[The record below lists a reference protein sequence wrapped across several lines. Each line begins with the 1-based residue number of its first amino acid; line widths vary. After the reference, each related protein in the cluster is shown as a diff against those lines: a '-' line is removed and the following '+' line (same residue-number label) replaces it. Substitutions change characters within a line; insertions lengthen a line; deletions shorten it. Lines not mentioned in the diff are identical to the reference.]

1 MRIVLAVDGS
11 DQSYFA
17 ARALE
22 HLKQA
27 DKIIALH
34 ALDVPYPAFPM
45 IVPEVANELDQMAE
59 RKLREEGERV
69 LKFVR
74 SILPPKT
81 AAVSS
86 RLEIGKPSEMILS
99 VAEEEKADLIVLGA
113 RGLGMVKEL
122 LLGSVSHRVLAHAH
136 CPTLIVNRALVSLSH
151 VLLPVQGPEDAEAAI
166 RFLTTKPFKN
176 PGEITVLSTEP
187 FAQSPWLVG
196 AAVADSVTRQIRQSA
211 ERFVGDV
218 AVRLVALGYRATG
231 VVRTEAPGAAILQ
244 HAETTKPDLI
254 LMGSR
259 GLGAVSRFL
268 LGSVSHAVLNRAP
281 CPVLIFR

>member
-27 DKIIALH
+27 DKITALH

-45 IVPEVANELDQMAE
+45 VMPEVAGEIYTVTE
-59 RKLREEGERV
+59 KRLREEGERV
-69 LKFVR
+69 LKFVA

-81 AAVSS
+81 ASVSS
-86 RLEIGKPSEMILS
+86 RFETGRPAEMILS
-99 VAEEEKADLIVLGA
+99 VADQEKADMIVLGA
-113 RGLGMVKEL
+113 RGLGPVKEL
-122 LLGSVSHRVLAHAH
+122 LLGSVSHRILAHAT
-136 CPTLIVNRALVSLSH
+136 CPTLIVNRAMVSLSH
-151 VLLPVQGPEDAEAAI
+151 ILLAVQGPDDAEAAI

-176 PGEITVLSTEP
+176 PGEITVLSAEP
-187 FAQSPWLVG
+187 YAQPVWPAGSPNNSLSG
-196 AAVADSVTRQIRQSA
+196 DLFKIT
-211 ERFVGDV
+211 ERFAGDV
-218 AVRLVALGYRATG
+218 AGRLVALGYRATP
-231 VVRTEAPGAAILQ
+231 VVRTEAPGAAILK

-254 LMGSR
+254 MMGSR
-259 GLGAVSRFL
+259 GLGGVSRFL
-268 LGSVSHAVLNRAP
+268 LGSVSHAVLHRAP

>member
-1 MRIVLAVDGS
+1 MRILLAVDGS

-17 ARALE
+17 TRALE

-45 IVPEVANELDQMAE
+45 VMPEVANDIYSVTEK
-59 RKLREEGERV
+59 RLREEGERV

-81 AAVSS
+81 AEVSA
-86 RLEIGKPSEMILS
+86 RLETGRPAEMILS

-113 RGLGMVKEL
+113 RGLSPVKEL
-122 LLGSVSHRVLAHAH
+122 LLGSVSHRVLAHAS
-136 CPTLIVNRALVSLSH
+136 CPALIVNRALVSLSH
-151 VLLPVQGPEDAEAAI
+151 ILLPLQGPEDAEAAV
-166 RFLTTKPFKN
+166 RFLTAKPFKN
-176 PGEITVLSTEP
+176 PGEITVLSAEP
-187 FAQSPWLVG
+187 FAQPTWPVG
-196 AAVADSVTRQIRQSA
+196 SSDKSLADDLFKVT
-211 ERFVGDV
+211 ECFVGDV
-218 AVRLVALGYRATG
+218 AARLAALGYRATP
-231 VVRTEAPGAAILQ
+231 VVRTEAPGAAILK
-244 HAETTKPDLI
+244 HAETTKPDLL

-259 GLGAVSRFL
+259 GLGGVSRFM